1 MTDETTDTDKNNRK
15 HTRIG
20 LEIKASVT
28 TGVDS
33 NFVGTTKNMSFGG
46 AFISVDSI
54 SEGQI
59 PIGADCELELQL
71 GASDKPLRVPI
82 QSRVARTTSEGIA
95 VEFCSTTI
103 EGYWHFKN
111 LMVYN
116 SPEAEVLLAELELNP
131 GLIIQKGNE

>member
-1 MTDETTDTDKNNRK
+1 MTDDTTEIEKNKRK
-15 HTRIG
+15 HTRIS
-20 LEIKASVT
+20 LEIKASIT
-28 TGVDS
+28 TGADS
-33 NFVGTTKNMSFGG
+33 NFEGTTKNMSFGG
-46 AFISVDSI
+46 AFIHIDSI

-59 PIGADCELELQL
+59 PIGENCELELRL
-71 GASDKPLRVPI
+71 GASDKPLKVPI

-116 SPEAEVLLAELELNP
+116 SPEAEILLAELEMHP
-131 GLIIQKGNE
+131 GLIIQKDSE